1 LKADQQAA
9 SGHWDLNVFVTG
21 SIMRINEPFKMAH
34 QFAYAQFW
42 NTVGYACSKM
52 RCPVAC
58 SVVDKCIVSNL
69 KEIFNRRF
77 RKDCFKARES

>member
-1 LKADQQAA
+1 
-9 SGHWDLNVFVTG
+9 
-21 SIMRINEPFKMAH
+21 MAH

-58 SVVDKCIVSNL
+58 SIVDKCIVSNL